1 MNLDR
6 PRIGAA
12 LVCAAFVFA
21 SGSCTSVDGQPSWAQ
36 ARLNDLLDSAPL
48 SLSAGPGFM
57 LSAHATVFGTG
68 FGVAP
73 SVHHFGWP
81 AHREAFVRAGDWH
94 EFEVGILIGAVRSSP
109 TVGHDVLYFFGIGPI
124 CGEHGPGGFQTS
136 ALLDLEASAHVG
148 ILGARF
154 GVSPIQF
161 ADLIAGVFGID
172 FLGDDRNATPRPGRY
187 LQDVQS
193 SPSPRPETG
202 TAR

>member
-6 PRIGAA
+6 PRIGVALLCAA
-12 LVCAAFVFA
+12 LVFA
-21 SGSCTSVDGQPSWAQ
+21 SGSCASVDGQPSYAQ
-36 ARLNDLLDSAPL
+36 ARLNDLLDSAPF
-48 SLSAGPGFM
+48 SVSAGPGFM
-57 LSAHATVFGTG
+57 LSAHATVLGTG
-68 FGVAP
+68 LGVAP
-73 SVHHFGWP
+73 GLHHFGWP

-94 EFEVGILIGAVRSSP
+94 EFEAGILIGSARSSAA
-109 TVGHDVLYFFGIGPI
+109 VGYDVLYFFGYGPI
-124 CGEHGPGGFQTS
+124 CGEHGPGGMETS

-148 ILGARF
+148 ILGVRI

-172 FLGDDRNATPRPGRY
+172 FLDDDRNVKPWPGRY

-193 SPSPRPETG
+193 SPSPRPESG